1 MWSPTH
7 HLRCKLGPDSWQLE
21 QRDKLLPRHL
31 LSFVGECFTL
41 TTREP
46 FQSDSLQLVGHSPLT
61 LSVRSLLETGE
72 AQLLFIMEVRLRGV
86 SSVSIRAVPTNRM
99 LMAFPWSGPCL
110 RTSGIVSSPLNI
122 SFGQFLSSG
131 DSRPRAISTA
141 WLPSTSTWSSV
152 YFRRLAV
159 WCCLRQC
166 LIMYSCLTW
175 GLLCNPGWPQSLGP
189 LAFASQLWDYRV
201 CHLEFISWL
210 TWPLL

>member
-1 MWSPTH
+1 M
-7 HLRCKLGPDSWQLE
+7 
-21 QRDKLLPRHL
+21 PRHL
-31 LSFVGECFTL
+31 LSFVGECFPL
-41 TTREP
+41 TTGEP

-61 LSVRSLLETGE
+61 LSARSLLETGE
-72 AQLLFIMEVRLRGV
+72 ARLVCCLYLLFIMEVRLRGV

-99 LMAFPWSGPCL
+99 LMAFPCL

-141 WLPSTSTWSSV
+141 WPPSTSPWSSV

-166 LIMYSCLTW
+166 LIMYSCLT
-175 GLLCNPGWPQSLGP
+175 
-189 LAFASQLWDYRV
+189 
-201 CHLEFISWL
+201 
-210 TWPLL
+210 